1 VNVLALRFDAE
12 GGLLQE
18 LAEYSGVA
26 GLGPERQVHCAFKVI
41 AEIESATGWGLF
53 KDAGGLVDAFIRKF
67 YTRVP
72 LSLIDYAAVFG
83 ILKQHMREF
92 SQLQLAYVQDVKP
105 AQGREAP
112 SILKF
117 SSQVSSAAEAAH
129 LAQATIMQ
137 GNFKQLLREQ
147 VQDELRGLKRT
158 GEQMEANR
166 EDKRG
171 TGGGAAAASADMSA
185 VCVQFLIKGSCER
198 ADACRYDH
206 VKRTADTQCPFLAMP
221 AGCKRGEACTFK
233 HPAAAGK

>member
-1 VNVLALRFDAE
+1 M
-12 GGLLQE
+12 
-18 LAEYSGVA
+18 
-26 GLGPERQVHCAFKVI
+26 
-41 AEIESATGWGLF
+41 
-53 KDAGGLVDAFIRKF
+53 VDEFIRKF

-72 LSLIDYAAVFG
+72 LSLIDYTAVFG

-112 SILKF
+112 SILNF

-158 GEQMEANR
+158 GDQMEAIR

-171 TGGGAAAASADMSA
+171 TGGGAAAASAD
-185 VCVQFLIKGSCER
+185 
-198 ADACRYDH
+198 
-206 VKRTADTQCPFLAMP
+206 
-221 AGCKRGEACTFK
+221 
-233 HPAAAGK
+233 